1 MESRMFSSFFFCTL
15 WQPVLLTP
23 SMFRLICFASVSWNL
38 RYLGWYHIMQACPS
52 GTYGANCSNVCA
64 CGTGASHCDAI
75 TGCVCM
81 TGWTGDK
88 CHRDVNECD
97 VESTRQQCESK
108 GARCVN
114 FQGGFRCQCD
124 QGYTMDNDTGC
135 QGNECYL

>member
-1 MESRMFSSFFFCTL
+1 
-15 WQPVLLTP
+15 
-23 SMFRLICFASVSWNL
+23 
-38 RYLGWYHIMQACPS
+38 MQACPS

-124 QGYTMDNDTGC
+124 QGYTMDNDTSC
-135 QGNECYL
+135 QGNEYYLQCIEYIVTYFGRMPCKITTRDSTKFRLEP